1 MRESLLVNQFS
12 IFIKIYFIF
21 FISGGGCALLYASK
35 CLETLKGDN
44 FDQNV
49 GIGIVKKAIQ
59 IPCKAIAENAGHEGA
74 IVVGKLLE
82 MNNEDMGFDAQIGSY
97 VNMIETGIIDPT
109 KVVRT
114 ALIDAASVASLMTT
128 TECMI
133 VEVKDDDKPKGG
145 PGMGGMGGMGGMDGM
160 Y

>member
-1 MRESLLVNQFS
+1 M
-12 IFIKIYFIF
+12 
-21 FISGGGCALLYASK
+21 LYASK
-35 CLETLKGDN
+35 VLDTLKGDN

-49 GIGIVKKAIQ
+49 GISIVKKAIQ

-82 MNNEDMGFDAQIGSY
+82 MNNEDMGFDAQNGNY
-97 VNMIETGIIDPT
+97 VNMLEAGIIDPT

-133 VEVKDDDKPKGG
+133 AEVKDEEKPKMGG
-145 PGMGGMGGMGGMDGM
+145 APGMGMGGMDGM

>member
-1 MRESLLVNQFS
+1 MFFS
-12 IFIKIYFIF
+12 
-21 FISGGGCALLYASK
+21 SGGGCALLYSSK
-35 CLETLKGDN
+35 VLDSLKGDN

-74 IVVGKLLE
+74 IVVGKLMDL
-82 MNNEDMGFDAQIGSY
+82 NNEDMGFDAQNGSY
-97 VNMIETGIIDPT
+97 VNMLEAGIIDPT

-114 ALIDAASVASLMTT
+114 ALLDAASVASLMTT

-133 VEVKDDDKPKGG
+133 VEVKEEDKKG
-145 PGMGGMGGMGGMDGM
+145 PPMGGMGGMGGMDGM